1 MTYLVIK
8 YDMRA
13 PAFAEDKQTL
23 YREAIEQC
31 AWADQKGFGTV
42 MLAEHHGSDDGYLS
56 APLVLAG
63 AIAARTEQI
72 RLRVQ
77 AMILPFHN
85 PLRLAEDLA
94 TLDII
99 SNGRAEITAAGGYV
113 ASEFEMFGCDLKQR
127 GKDVEASIEVMR
139 KAWTGQAFDY
149 QGRSACV
156 TPTPI
161 QSTIPIALGGAAK
174 PAARRAARMADA
186 FIPAMPEL
194 MDVYNAEC
202 EKLGKTPAPA
212 ERCGPVFLHI
222 AEDPDQA
229 WAEIAPHALHETNAY
244 GKWMADSMGSA
255 AVYKAAD
262 DADALR
268 ASGAYQVVTP
278 DECLEIAD
286 QLGRGGRLVLAPL
299 MGGMSSKL
307 GWKCLELFESKVL
320 PHLDVEPAAPV
331 GQHLTP

>member
-13 PAFAEDKQTL
+13 PAFAADKTTL

-31 AWADQKGFGTV
+31 AWADKRGFGTV

-56 APLVLAG
+56 SPLVLAG

-72 RLRVQ
+72 RLRIQ

-113 ASEFEMFGCDLKQR
+113 TSEFEMFGCELKDR
-127 GKDVEASIEVMR
+127 GTMTEEAIATLR
-139 KAWTGQAFDY
+139 QAWTGQPFIY
-149 QGRSACV
+149 QGRTVCV
-156 TPTPI
+156 TPTPV
-161 QSTIPIALGGAAK
+161 QTQIPIALGGAAK

-202 EKLGKTPAPA
+202 ERLSKAPAPA

-222 AEDPDQA
+222 AEDPDKA
-229 WAEIAPHALHETNAY
+229 WAQIAPHALHETNAY
-244 GKWMADSMGSA
+244 GKWMSDSMGSG

-262 DADALR
+262 DADILR
-268 ASGAYQVVTP
+268 ASGAYQVVSP
-278 DECLEIAD
+278 EECLKITDE
-286 QLGRGGRLVLAPL
+286 LGLGGRLVLAPL
-299 MGGMSSKL
+299 MGGMSPDL
-307 GWKCLELFESKVL
+307 GWECLELFESKVL
-320 PHLDVEPAAPV
+320 PNLDIESTAIV
-331 GQHLTP
+331 GKH

>member
-13 PAFAEDKQTL
+13 PAFSTDKQTL
-23 YREAIEQC
+23 YRAAIEQC

-99 SNGRAEITAAGGYV
+99 SNGRAEITGAGGYV
-113 ASEFEMFGCDLKQR
+113 ASEFEMFGCELKQR
-127 GKDVEASIEVMR
+127 GVMTEHVINTLR
-139 KAWTGQAFDY
+139 QAWTGQPFEY
-149 QGRSACV
+149 QGRTACV
-156 TPTPI
+156 TPTPV
-161 QSTIPIALGGAAK
+161 QAHLPIALGGAAK
-174 PAARRAARMADA
+174 PSARRAARMADA

-194 MDVYNAEC
+194 MDLYNAEC

-222 AEDPDQA
+222 AEDPDAA
-229 WAEIAPHALHETNAY
+229 WAQIAPHALHETNAY
-244 GKWMADSMGSA
+244 GKWMSESMGSG
-255 AVYKAAD
+255 AVYKAAE

-278 DECLEIAD
+278 DQCLDIAK
-286 QLGRGGRLVLAPL
+286 QLGRGGRLVLSPL
-299 MGGMSSKL
+299 MGGMSPTL
-307 GWKCLELFESKVL
+307 GWESLELFESKVM
-320 PHLDVEPAAPV
+320 PHLELEPTAPV
-331 GQHLTP
+331 GQHLAG